1 MFEGDSDPDDDFEIL
16 HVSDDSASGSEE
28 ETADDDLRSRS
39 RPTVPDEVGLRP
51 DQFQWQEIDLEP
63 ERQRIDPNFIVTN
76 STSAHIIDFE
86 EIKVQLTTSLY
97 SLTKNS

>member
-1 MFEGDSDPDDDFEIL
+1 MFEGNSDPDDDFEIL
-16 HVSDDSASGSEE
+16 HVSDDSGSEE

-63 ERQRIDPNFIVTN
+63 ERQRIDPNFYCN
-76 STSAHIIDFE
+76 
-86 EIKVQLTTSLY
+86 KLY
-97 SLTKNS
+97 QCPYYRL